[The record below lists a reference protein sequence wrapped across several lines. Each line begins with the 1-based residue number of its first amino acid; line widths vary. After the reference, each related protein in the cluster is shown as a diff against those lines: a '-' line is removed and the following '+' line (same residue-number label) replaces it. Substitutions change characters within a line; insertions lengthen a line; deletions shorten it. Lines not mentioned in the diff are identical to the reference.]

1 MKPNCPIFAGSFA
14 ARLIFLTLTSLG
26 FAASVVTAAV
36 APVKIRIS
44 DNGDFLVPLLARN
57 LGYFEQEGLELV
69 RLKTTDVEPEDFL
82 IQDALTTG
90 KIDAAYHWFQH
101 TVYGTRHNLPVTAV
115 ILLNDAPGAK
125 VLVAARLKD
134 QIRSAADF
142 KGRNVAEGMGYAT
155 KSMLT
160 NYLAVKAGLPKHSYT
175 PVFPEA
181 EDRQQAVASG
191 LQNGKVDVLTF
202 LEPMTSA
209 IEATGLV
216 TTLYDLTSKEGTVKA
231 LGAPYPGQSIL
242 MAPAFIQAHP
252 DTVQHLVNAMVR
264 AMRYINAHSAEE
276 IAAHLP
282 PEYFKT
288 ADHQTELQFIR
299 RTLPSFA
306 RGDYSFS
313 PGAVQLVIDTILA
326 SDFDGSPEG
335 VWRRSVDNPALR
347 AEALYTNDFVAKAMK
362 QNP

>member
-1 MKPNCPIFAGSFA
+1 MKTRTWILA
-14 ARLIFLTLTSLG
+14 G
-26 FAASVVTAAV
+26 FAAAAALTAVA
-36 APVKIRIS
+36 APVKIRIT

-82 IQDALTTG
+82 IQDALTAG
-90 KIDAAYHWFQH
+90 KADAAYHWFQH
-101 TVYGTRHNLPVTAV
+101 TIYGTRHNLPVKAV

-125 VLVAARLKD
+125 VLIAARLKD

-142 KGRNVAEGMGYAT
+142 KDRNVAEGMGYAT

-160 NYLAVKAGLPKHSYT
+160 NYLAVQAGLPKHSYT
-175 PVFPEA
+175 PVFPET
-181 EDRQQAVASG
+181 EGRLQAVTSG
-191 LQNGKVDVLTF
+191 LRNGQVDVVTF

-216 TTLYDLTSKEGTVKA
+216 TTLYDLTSREGTTKA
-231 LGAPYPGQSIL
+231 LGAAYPGQSIL
-242 MAPAFIQAHP
+242 MAPAFIEAHP

-264 AMRYINAHSAEE
+264 AMRYINAHSAED

-288 ADHQTELQFIR
+288 ADHQVELQFIR

-306 RGDYSFS
+306 RGDYSFTPS
-313 PGAVQLVIDTILA
+313 AVGLVIATVHA
-326 SDFDGSPEG
+326 SDFDDSVEG
-335 VWRRSVDNPALR
+335 VWRRTVENPALNP
-347 AEALYTNDFVAKAMK
+347 AELYTNQFVGKAMK
-362 QNP
+362 EIK